1 MEVATWSYPQHMN
14 VNMDVNMDVNM
25 GHFSA
30 FRIQRLS
37 KYN

>member
-1 MEVATWSYPQHMN
+1 MEVATWSYPQYMN

-25 GHFSA
+25 GHSSA